1 MTTEKRIKQY
11 EDLIAQETQGLARL
25 TEVDPEDRN
34 DVRAILETL
43 LAQNKEMLKKI
54 KLGVA

>member
-11 EDLIAQETQGLARL
+11 EDLIAQVTQGLARL